1 MAASFGRF
9 VLACLLDRLRTPALG
24 CSFEA
29 ALRVHSDGPLRS
41 CFYLSARTPVR
52 SDGRRT
58 QSPFPA
64 LAPFTYRASVRRLL
78 WELLLSMLRAPSLAR
93 TFWVLTLLLVHASS
107 VRRSRTFVLR
117 AEHLRSAFAP
127 RIRSVL
133 CPPSASPAKLAMTFR
148 PPQNLAHAC
157 FVGCFR
163 TSALTFETSRCLA
176 ALAMFPTCSRSADR
190 T

>member
-78 WELLLSMLRAPSLAR
+78 LGASPLDAPCTEPRPHLFGAD
-93 TFWVLTLLLVHASS
+93 VA
-107 VRRSRTFVLR
+107 SRTRLISPALAYVR
-117 AEHLRSAFAP
+117 PTGRAFA
-127 RIRSVL
+127 IGFRSSHPLRTVPAFSFTRETCDDL
-133 CPPSASPAKLAMTFR
+133 SAPAKSRACLLR
-148 PPQNLAHAC
+148 GVLSHLGAH
-157 FVGCFR
+157 V
-163 TSALTFETSRCLA
+163 
-176 ALAMFPTCSRSADR
+176 
-190 T
+190 